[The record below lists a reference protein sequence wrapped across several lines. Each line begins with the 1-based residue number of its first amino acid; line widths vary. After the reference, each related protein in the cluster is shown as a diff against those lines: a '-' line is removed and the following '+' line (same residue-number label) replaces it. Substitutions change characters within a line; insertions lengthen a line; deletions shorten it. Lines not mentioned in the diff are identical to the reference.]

1 VGSLTNPLLAI
12 ETASTLRPDV
22 IVLDLNMPDVSGL
35 DLCRE
40 IVKSVRGVR
49 VVILTA
55 MIDDEIEREAY
66 RRGAS
71 AFVGKSDMAL
81 RLPSAIRELS
91 EGEPLAKSIWL
102 AASVWSIGRRRNLV
116 IYAAAAQ
123 HRWPDSPLRKASLS
137 YDGGRADAAG
147 VLSGVSICIDSHE
160 D

>member
-1 VGSLTNPLLAI
+1 MTRSNRPRVLLVDDHSEILVAVHRLLKSTCEVVGSLTNPLLAI

-91 EGEPLAKSIWL
+91 EGEPLAKSI
-102 AASVWSIGRRRNLV
+102 
-116 IYAAAAQ
+116 
-123 HRWPDSPLRKASLS
+123 
-137 YDGGRADAAG
+137 
-147 VLSGVSICIDSHE
+147 
-160 D
+160 